1 MQLIDTDLTLAEREQ
16 VEAAM
21 GSDKQVLWFSRPVA
35 KLWTAE
41 SVMSMIGGLVAAPIL
56 ATVCFSFFGGD
67 CKPDGMFLLLL
78 ACFFLPIIGAILWQ
92 ILTPWRL
99 LRKKRR
105 TAYILTAQQ
114 AIVLQ
119 PGWFGKLALTSYP
132 VCPGMV
138 KEREAAADGSGSL
151 VFGYRTVHGKNGS
164 CQMGQGFLSVPCLQ
178 QVSEILDSLTAGEQP
193 VSMPAETERHTTPSA
208 GKKSTAGV
216 VIGCLFALI
225 GLGVLIFACSLGYES
240 WQKAENG
247 VTVQGKVVSLKRE
260 CSSGRR
266 SSGTTYYPVFRFT
279 AQDGKEYRV
288 EHNQGSNPPAWK
300 KGEEVEL
307 IYLPDDPQ
315 SAVPNTFWGKYGVTV
330 FLLIFGSGF
339 AGIGGC
345 VAWSSRK

>member
-16 VEAAM
+16 AEAAM

-41 SVMSMIGGLVAAPIL
+41 SVMSMIGGLVGIVIL
-56 ATVCFSFFGGD
+56 SVVVCNFFGGN
-67 CKPDGMFLLLL
+67 CPADGTFLLLFG
-78 ACFFLPIIGAILWQ
+78 CFCAPIVAAVLWQ
-92 ILTPWRL
+92 ILTPWRQR
-99 LRKKRR
+99 RKKRR

-119 PGWFGKLALTSYP
+119 PGWFGKLTLTAYP
-132 VCPGMV
+132 VHPGMV
-138 KEREAAADGSGSL
+138 KERESAADGSGSL
-151 VFGYRTVHGKNGS
+151 VFGYRTVHGKNGPR
-164 CQMGQGFLSVPCLQ
+164 QIGQGFLSVPCLQ

-193 VSMPAETERHTTPSA
+193 VSMSAETERNATPPA

-216 VIGCLFALI
+216 VIGCIFALI
-225 GLGVLIFACSLGYES
+225 GLGVLIFACSLGYEAC
-240 WQKAENG
+240 QKAENG

-260 CSSGRR
+260 RSSGRR

-300 KGEEVEL
+300 KGEKVEL